1 MLTEPVV
8 VKLSDMTRAWV
19 VATLL
24 ALPLA
29 AAPNLSGSWMLNL
42 AKSQY
47 GQFPTPEVM
56 MRTIQHKDP
65 ALSMST
71 YQKGAQGELTTELKY
86 TTDGKPAVNGE
97 NKGSA
102 HWDSDKLVIETSR
115 DYQGTK
121 LTQRE
126 EWTLSADGKTL
137 TIATHVKLPNG
148 EFDVKQVFEKA
159 PTVGATRAKF

>member
-1 MLTEPVV
+1 MLNRTVV
-8 VKLSDMTRAWV
+8 LTA
-19 VATLL
+19 LL

-47 GQFPTPEVM
+47 GQFPAPEVM
-56 MRTIQHKDP
+56 MRQIQHQDS

-71 YQKGAQGELTTELKY
+71 YQKGTQGEVTTELKY
-86 TTDGKPAVNGE
+86 TTDGKPVVNGE
-97 NKGSA
+97 NKGAA

-115 DYQGTK
+115 DYQGTT

-159 PTVGATRAKF
+159 PSARAARASF

>member
-1 MLTEPVV
+1 M
-8 VKLSDMTRAWV
+8 
-19 VATLL
+19 LL

-29 AAPNLSGSWMLNL
+29 AAPNLSGNWVLNL

-47 GQFPTPEVM
+47 GQFPAPEIM
-56 MRTIQHKDP
+56 IRRIQHNDP

-71 YQKGAQGELTTELKY
+71 YQKGAQGEVTTELKY
-86 TTDGKPAVNGE
+86 STDGKPVVNGE
-97 NKGSA
+97 NQGSA
-102 HWDSDKLVIETSR
+102 HWEKDKLVIETSR
-115 DYQGTK
+115 DYQKTK

-148 EFDVKQVFEKA
+148 EFDVKQVFEK
-159 PTVGATRAKF
+159 VQ

>member
-1 MLTEPVV
+1 M
-8 VKLSDMTRAWV
+8 SRALLF
-19 VATLL
+19 AALL
-24 ALPLA
+24 AVPLA
-29 AAPNLSGSWMLNL
+29 AAPNLSGNWVLNL

-47 GQFPTPEVM
+47 GQFPAPEIM
-56 MRTIQHKDP
+56 TRKIQHKDP

-71 YQKGAQGELTTELKY
+71 YQKGAQGEVTTELKY
-86 TTDGKPAVNGE
+86 STDGKPAVNGE
-97 NKGSA
+97 NQGSA
-102 HWDSDKLVIETSR
+102 RWENDKLVIETSR

-126 EWTLSADGKTL
+126 EWTLSVDRKTL

-159 PTVGATRAKF
+159 P